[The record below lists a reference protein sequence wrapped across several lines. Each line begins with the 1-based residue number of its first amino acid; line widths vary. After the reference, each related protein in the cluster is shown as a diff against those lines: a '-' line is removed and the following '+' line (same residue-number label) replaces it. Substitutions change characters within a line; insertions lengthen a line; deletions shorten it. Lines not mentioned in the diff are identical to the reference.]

1 MMYFFKYYLSANN
14 NLFSYF
20 ASLQFLPALR
30 YIRAIGAEDSVA
42 PRKFFEAVLNPEDPM
57 LFYTGKMKVDFSLF
71 SISTVTEPLIMMMT
85 TARASSETV
94 MALHLYS
101 INFAVCNSNVF
112 HC

>member
-1 MMYFFKYYLSANN
+1 MYFFKYYLSANN

-101 INFAVCNSNVF
+101 INFAVCNSTVF

>member
-1 MMYFFKYYLSANN
+1 M
-14 NLFSYF
+14 
-20 ASLQFLPALR
+20 PALR

-57 LFYTGKMKVDFSLF
+57 LFYTGKMIGDFSLF
-71 SISTVTEPLIMMMT
+71 SISTVTELLIMMMM
-85 TARASSETV
+85 TARASSETL

-101 INFAVCNSNVF
+101 INFALCNSTVF